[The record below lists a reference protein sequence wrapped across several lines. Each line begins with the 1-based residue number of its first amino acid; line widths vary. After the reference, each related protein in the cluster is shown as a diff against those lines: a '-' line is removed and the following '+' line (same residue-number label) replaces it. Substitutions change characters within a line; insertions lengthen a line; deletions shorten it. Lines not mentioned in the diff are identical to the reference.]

1 MNEIDAQKSAA
12 VNRNNG
18 KQTHHGK
25 YIKQTTKTRRKKS
38 TEANKKQNSHR
49 VWLANFLFAYICLSD
64 GPECEFI
71 TLDAHGAHYSC

>member
-25 YIKQTTKTRRKKS
+25 YIKQTTKTGTKKK
-38 TEANKKQNSHR
+38 APKQIKNGIVIEFGWRISCSHI
-49 VWLANFLFAYICLSD
+49 YISVYLTD
-64 GPECEFI
+64 
-71 TLDAHGAHYSC
+71 LNVNL